1 MIMEIVHVDGTDKGS
16 VLLYALSTCIWCK
29 RTKRLLNDLGVKYR
43 YIDVD
48 LLKGEE
54 KASVK
59 DEMRKWNPDVT
70 FPTIVIDDETVLINY
85 QEEKIRRLF
94 GND

>member
-1 MIMEIVHVDGTDKGS
+1 MMEIIHVEGTNKGS
-16 VLLYALSTCIWCK
+16 VFLYALSTCIWCK
-29 RTKRLLNDLGVKYR
+29 RTKRLLNDLGVEYR

-48 LLKGEE
+48 LLDGDE

-70 FPTIVIDDETVLINY
+70 FPTIVIDDEKVLINY

>member
-1 MIMEIVHVDGTDKGS
+1 MEIIHVEGTNKGS
-16 VLLYALSTCIWCK
+16 VFLYALSTCIWCK
-29 RTKRLLNDLGVKYR
+29 RTKQLLNNLGVEYR

-48 LLKGEE
+48 LLEGDE
-54 KASVK
+54 KTSVK
-59 DEMRKWNPDVT
+59 DEIRKWNPDVT
-70 FPTIVIDDETVLINY
+70 FPTIVIDNEKALINY